1 MVSTSVLAEQKTP
14 EYEWNEL
21 LNGDVKVE
29 SIKNS
34 LGIPG
39 VRVLF
44 VVSASRQKIW
54 RALIDYDNFTKI
66 FAGIDK
72 LQVLEED
79 QKGALVEFW
88 IDAVIKNLH
97 YVLSRKYTQEG
108 VLIEWNRV
116 SGDLKLIQGSWRIE
130 QTAVPNKKLL
140 IYESYVDIGY
150 SVVTWAIR
158 QGAKMKARKMAYR
171 LREWLEK
178 PSALIPSD

>member
-1 MVSTSVLAEQKTP
+1 
-14 EYEWNEL
+14 
-21 LNGDVKVE
+21 
-29 SIKNS
+29 
-34 LGIPG
+34 
-39 VRVLF
+39 

-54 RALIDYDNFTKI
+54 QALLDYDNFTKI
-66 FAGIDK
+66 FTGIDK

-79 QKGALVEFW
+79 QNGALVAFW
-88 IDAVIKNLH
+88 IDAVVKKLH

-130 QTAVPNKKLL
+130 RTAVPNKKLL

-178 PSALIPSD
+178 PRALILSD